1 MKAPSTSPTLES
13 PTVLAIDD
21 DSEVRKSLEQLFATV
36 GLQVRTFESAEPFLA
51 AKPYEGPGCIL
62 LDLQMPG
69 MSGIELLRQL
79 VENERHLPILMVTA
93 HAEVRT
99 AVEALK
105 LGAFDFVEKP
115 YSAQRMLEKVRV
127 AIEHDSKRRQAMA
140 ERAETRQQI
149 ASLSPRELEVVE
161 RLIHGRSP
169 KEIAD
174 ELAITAPTVNFHRK
188 NALRKMN
195 VESVVDLVRAIAK
208 CGGI

>member
-1 MKAPSTSPTLES
+1 MNAPSTSPTQES

-21 DSEVRKSLEQLFATV
+21 DPEVRRSLEQLLATV
-36 GLQVRTFESAEPFLA
+36 KLPVRTFESAEAFLA
-51 AKPYEGPGCIL
+51 AGPHDQHGCIL

-79 VENERHLPILMVTA
+79 VENEQHQPVVMVTA

-115 YSAQRMLEKVRV
+115 YSAHRMLEKVQK
-127 AIEHDSKRRQAMA
+127 AIEHDSKRRQETA
-140 ERAETRQQI
+140 ERAKTRQQI

-174 ELAITAPTVNFHRK
+174 ELAITAPTVDFHRK

-195 VESVVDLVRAIAK
+195 VESVVDLVRAISR
-208 CGGI
+208 CGGL